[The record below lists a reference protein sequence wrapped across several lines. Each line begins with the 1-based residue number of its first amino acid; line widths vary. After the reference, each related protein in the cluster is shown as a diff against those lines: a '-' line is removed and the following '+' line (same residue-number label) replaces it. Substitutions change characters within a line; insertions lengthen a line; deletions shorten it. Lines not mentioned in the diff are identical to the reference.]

1 MNRIEAAFRTKPIFM
16 PYFPLGYPD
25 LDTSINVIEALAKN
39 GADLIEVGLSFS
51 DPLADGPVIQKAT
64 QVALEKGVTVRKSL
78 EAVKELRQRG
88 VAIPLVLMGYYNP
101 MLAYGLEKFIC
112 DARDAGADGF
122 IIPDLPVEESEEFT
136 SALRGATVG
145 RVDGDGFPPSYRDQ
159 GSTVA
164 SSPKGEAQVDSGERA
179 STARRSAHEV
189 PAPLREGGGIPLI
202 QMLAPTTSDERMEM
216 IARNAQ
222 GFIYLVSVTGV
233 TGERQSISEDLAE
246 LIQRVREHT
255 TVPVCVGFGIST
267 PAQAK
272 QVGALA
278 DGVIVGS
285 ACVKTIGASETPV
298 ETAKQFAAEFQR
310 ALS

>member
-1 MNRIEAAFRTKPIFM
+1 MNRIEAAFANKPIFM

-25 LDTSINVIEALAKN
+25 LSASIDVIEALAKN

-64 QVALEKGVTVRKSL
+64 QVALENGITVKKCL

-88 VAIPLVLMGYYNP
+88 VDIPLVLMGYYNP
-101 MLAYGLEKFIC
+101 MLAYGLEKFIS
-112 DARDAGADGF
+112 DARDAGVDGF

-136 SALRGATVG
+136 SALSGATVG
-145 RVDGDGFPPSYRDQ
+145 RVDGSDFPPSYRDQ
-159 GSTVA
+159 GSTV
-164 SSPKGEAQVDSGERA
+164 EAQVDGANRPSTTA
-179 STARRSAHEV
+179 STGSAS
-189 PAPLREGGGIPLI
+189 AQDEGLPLI
-202 QMLAPTTSDERMEM
+202 QMLAPTTPNERMEM
-216 IARNAQ
+216 IARNSK

-233 TGERQSISEDLAE
+233 TGERKSISEGLGE
-246 LIQRVREHT
+246 LISRVREHASA
-255 TVPVCVGFGIST
+255 PVCVGFGIST
-267 PAQAK
+267 PEQAK

-285 ACVKTIGASETPV
+285 ACVKTIGGSHKPV
-298 ETAKQFAAEFQR
+298 ETAKQFAAMFRR